1 MDRRHLQMAGEDAAS
16 RHLRRRGMRILHRN
30 WRIARGELDIVARE
44 GRTLV
49 FVEVKTR
56 ARDDFVEPFEGVH
69 HAKRRRLRRL
79 AEAYCATEAPRF
91 DRCRFDVIS
100 VVADRGALRVEHL
113 VDAF

>member
-1 MDRRHLQMAGEDAAS
+1 
-16 RHLRRRGMRILHRN
+16 MRILHRN

-56 ARDDFVEPFEGVH
+56 VRDDFVEPFEGVH
-69 HAKRRRLRRL
+69 HAKRQRIRRL
-79 AEAYCATEAPRF
+79 AEAYCAIEAPQF
-91 DRCRFDVIS
+91 DASRFDVIS
-100 VVADRGALRVEHL
+100 VVADGGRLRIEHL